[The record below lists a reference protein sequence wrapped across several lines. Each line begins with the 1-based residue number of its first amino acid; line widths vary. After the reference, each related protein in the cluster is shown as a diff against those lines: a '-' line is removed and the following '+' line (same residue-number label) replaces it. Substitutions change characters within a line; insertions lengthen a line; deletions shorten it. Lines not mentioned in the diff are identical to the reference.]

1 MGDKILN
8 SITSLYLRW
17 IVVMSLI
24 FSGGLLYFHRI
35 AGVVAF
41 GLSAAAFGVLL
52 ILRSRQRI
60 WVTEY
65 LEEAVGEIDETMR
78 HSVMN
83 HPLPLCIVNSEGRIV
98 LANRLFKELYPD
110 TVITKSEFNSTVG
123 IELKRFSP
131 GEYENL
137 KYIEAGGRFF
147 RVVPVYM
154 KQDEGD
160 AAMLYWLDV
169 TEFEELKVRY
179 RDEKKCFAH
188 IQVDNYDEL
197 LSNSPDD
204 KRSLIAA
211 GIEKAIRQWAG
222 GMDASIVR
230 YYTSKYFVVFESRYY
245 EKLVKEKF
253 SILDE
258 ARLIETDA
266 DFPVS
271 LSMGIG
277 VGGATPART
286 DEYSTFALDLALGRG
301 GDQAVVKRGDIVDYY
316 GGTLDV
322 IERRNKGKSRV
333 MAHAFRR
340 LIEQSS
346 KVIVMG
352 HKYPDID
359 SFASAVGIAR
369 IVMNRGHD
377 AYIVINEVN
386 DSLSRFF
393 NAAVDSKEYNFM
405 NSEEAYETTMKNAL
419 LVVVDTNRPS
429 LTEAPGLFERV
440 EKTVVFDHHRKT
452 EEYIENATLTYME
465 PSASSTSE
473 LVTEVMQYMAD
484 KKSIL
489 RLEAEMLLGG
499 VIVDTNSFSVKTG
512 TRTFEAAS
520 WLRRNGAETSTVRQY
535 LQDDIED
542 YKKRSGI
549 IMNAQFLEGG
559 IAISINRSKDMNVQI
574 INAQAADELL
584 DIKGTRASFVIGE
597 TKSEVII
604 SARSLGEI
612 NVQTIMEKLGGGGHL
627 TMAAAQIHNMSV
639 DETLEKLKTVIKE
652 AMPQLRRM

>member
-1 MGDKILN
+1 MGDKILK
-8 SITSLYLRW
+8 SVTGLYIKGIIIIG
-17 IVVMSLI
+17 IVL
-24 FSGGLLYFHRI
+24 SGVVFYFHHV
-35 AGVVAF
+35 AGLAAF
-41 GLSAAAFGVLL
+41 GFSAAALGVIL
-52 ILRSRQRI
+52 ILRTRQRT
-60 WVTEY
+60 WVTRY

-78 HSVMN
+78 HAVRN
-83 HPLPLCIVNSEGRIV
+83 HPLPLCIVSGEGRIV
-98 LANRLFKELYPD
+98 LANSLFKELYPS

-123 IELKRFSP
+123 VDLKRFSP
-131 GEYENL
+131 EEYDSIR
-137 KYIEAGGRFF
+137 YIEAAGRFF
-147 RVVPVYM
+147 KVVPVYM
-154 KQDEGD
+154 KHDDGD
-160 AAMLYWLDV
+160 AAMLYWIDV
-169 TEFEELKVRY
+169 TDFEELKTRY

-211 GIEKAIRQWAG
+211 GIEKAIRQWEA

-230 YYTSKYFVVFESRYY
+230 YYTSKYFVVFESRHY
-245 EKLVKEKF
+245 ERLVKEKF

-271 LSMGIG
+271 LSIG
-277 VGGATPART
+277 VGVGGNTPART

-322 IERRNKGKSRV
+322 IEKRNKGKSRV
-333 MAHAFRR
+333 MAHALRR
-340 LIEQSS
+340 LIDQSS
-346 KVIVMG
+346 KVIIMG

-359 SFASAVGIAR
+359 SFASAVGVAR
-369 IVMNRGHD
+369 IVMNRGKD

-386 DSLSRFF
+386 ESLSGFF
-393 NAAVDSKEYNFM
+393 NAATASKEYVFI
-405 NSEEAYETTMKNAL
+405 SSDDALEEADRNAL

-429 LTEAPGLFERV
+429 LTEAPALFGKT
-440 EKTVVFDHHRKT
+440 EKSVVFDHHRKT

-473 LVTEVMQYMAD
+473 LVTEIMQYMAD

-520 WLRRNGAETSTVRQY
+520 WLRRNGAETSIVRQF
-535 LQDDIED
+535 LQDNIDD
-542 YKKRSGI
+542 FKKRAGI
-549 IMNAQFLEGG
+549 IMNAQFMEGG
-559 IAISINRSKDMNVQI
+559 IAISINRDKGANAPI

-584 DIKGTRASFVIGE
+584 DIKGTKASFVIGE
-597 TKSEVII
+597 GKAEVII

-612 NVQTIMEKLGGGGHL
+612 NVQAIMEKLGGGGHL
-627 TMAAAQIHNMSV
+627 TMAAAQIR
-639 DETLEKLKTVIKE
+639 ETTIEGTLDRLKAAINEVLPPRQ
-652 AMPQLRRM
+652 PQ